1 MDLVGIVCPHLSNG
15 SLNSWLRAIDFVLS
29 ACEISQGHSDFQG
42 IFFFKIIR
50 ANLLVT
56 VT

>member
-1 MDLVGIVCPHLSNG
+1 MDLVGIVCPHLPDG

-29 ACEISQGHSDFQG
+29 AFEISQGYSDFQG
-42 IFFFKIIR
+42 IFFFQNYQS
-50 ANLLVT
+50 NLLVT